1 MLIKEERLDLNKFP
15 RLPCPTCDDGILKI
29 LKETATYKHPSYIKR
44 LPESLSD
51 VAMYGEKNEKGI
63 VVRPAC
69 YDDIMDTPHEKY
81 ITSFFLECDRKSC
94 QEVVSTCG
102 ETKKD
107 AYDFMN
113 GDEPDSMLLDYY
125 FPKFFF
131 PTIQLINLPERTPE
145 KVKSELEKSFSLFW
159 ANPSAC
165 ANSLRKVIERIMDFL
180 EIPPAKLHR
189 RIQKLSDPNP
199 DLYKFLMATKWI
211 GNDGSHDEVELKHYD
226 VIIGFKFI
234 EQCLVELFENQGLDL
249 NSIALKINTEEK
261 PLSKINN

>member
-15 RLPCPTCDDGILKI
+15 RLPCPTCDDGILEI
-29 LKETATYKHPSYIKR
+29 IKETATYKHPSYIKR
-44 LPESLSD
+44 LPKSRSD
-51 VAMYGEKNEKGI
+51 VVRYEYENEKGKS
-63 VVRPAC
+63 VRPAC

-81 ITSFFLECDRKSC
+81 ITSFFLECDRRNC

-107 AYDFMN
+107 EYFFMN
-113 GDEPDSMLLDYY
+113 GDEPNSILLDYY

-131 PTIQLINLPERTPE
+131 PTIRLINLPEKTPK
-145 KVKSELEKSFSLFW
+145 KVKFELEKSFSLFW

-180 EIPPAKLHR
+180 EIPSARLHH
-189 RIQKLSDPNP
+189 RIQKLSASNP
-199 DLYKFLMATKWI
+199 DLYTFLMATKWI
-211 GNDGSHDEVELKHYD
+211 GNDGSHDEIELKHYD

-234 EQCLVELFENQGLDL
+234 EQCLIELFENQGLDL

-261 PLSKINN
+261 ALSKINS